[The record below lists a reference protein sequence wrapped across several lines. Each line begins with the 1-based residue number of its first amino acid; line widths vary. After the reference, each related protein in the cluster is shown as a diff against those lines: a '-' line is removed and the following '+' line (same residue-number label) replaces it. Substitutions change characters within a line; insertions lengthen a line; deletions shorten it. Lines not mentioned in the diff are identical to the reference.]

1 LQDVPTVFI
10 KNGFRFFFYSNEH
23 LPIHVHVHKGSG
35 EAVFELENGVTLRES
50 VGLKTAELREAED
63 LATENQ
69 QLIIRKWHE
78 HLG

>member
-1 LQDVPTVFI
+1 VPTVFI

-23 LPIHVHVHKGSG
+23 LPIHIHVRKGSG
-35 EAVFELENGVTLRES
+35 EAVFEFENGVILRES

-63 LATENQ
+63 LAAEHQ

-78 HLG
+78 HIG